1 MILSGIKGTLRG
13 FIWTNVCVYLK
24 VVQVG
29 VNIRNCNLV
38 YVIWYLKVGGEFI
51 ANPSKGKSI
60 EREFI

>member
-13 FIWTNVCVYLK
+13 FKWTNVCVYLK

-38 YVIWYLKVGGEFI
+38 YMIWYLKVEGEFI
-51 ANPSKGKSI
+51 AKPSEDKAVM
-60 EREFI
+60 EDL